1 MRTFDWKND
10 KQTIN
15 TWADQIM
22 DDICEGPD
30 KRHRED
36 RDAQQDDVQ
45 HGDQQQVGQPDP
57 SAVHDPRVG
66 VYLTVSH
73 AHIHLEG
80 TGVLHMMGIGH

>member
-30 KRHRED
+30 KGHCED
-36 RDAQQDDVQ
+36 GDAQQEDVQ
-45 HGDQQQVGQPDP
+45 HGDQQ
-57 SAVHDPRVG
+57 
-66 VYLTVSH
+66 
-73 AHIHLEG
+73 
-80 TGVLHMMGIGH
+80 